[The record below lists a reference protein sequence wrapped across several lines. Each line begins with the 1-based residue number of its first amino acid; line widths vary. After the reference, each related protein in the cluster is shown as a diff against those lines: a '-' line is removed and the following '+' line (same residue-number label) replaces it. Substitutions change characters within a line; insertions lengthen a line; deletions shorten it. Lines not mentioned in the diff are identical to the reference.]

1 MQITSRYKN
10 SFLKNEPNKIMVP
23 GTTKLHNDIKA
34 VNIYQGNY
42 TSSCMRLDNF
52 FLQYVKMAKIKLYC

>member
-23 GTTKLHNDIKA
+23 GTTKLHNDIMA
-34 VNIYQGNY
+34 VNIYWANY
-42 TSSCMRLDNF
+42 TSNCMRLDNF
-52 FLQYVKMAKIKLYC
+52 FLVDQNE